1 LGYRVICVEGLSRS
15 IAHNGI
21 LFIPRK
27 TSNNINDLLRTKH
40 HILKVYL
47 VSSPND
53 LKSYPKLR
61 SIVALVCLSSKAF
74 SVLTPKHV
82 ERLITLGLPIEL
94 AIRDVYKVVNEGRN
108 LKGLDYLVSA
118 VESGRL
124 RLIACS
130 GASTYLELLHPKVIT
145 STLIE
150 LGVDEVNA
158 LKAVTST
165 PAKVIRGLRH
175 GGR

>member
-1 LGYRVICVEGLSRS
+1 LSRS
-15 IAHNGI
+15 ITLNGV

-27 TSNNINDLLRTKH
+27 TSNNIDVLLRTKR
-40 HILKVYL
+40 HILKAYL
-47 VSSPND
+47 VSSPGD

-61 SIVALVCLSSKAF
+61 STVALVCLSSKAF

-82 ERLITLGLPIEL
+82 DRLVALGLPIEL
-94 AIRDVYKVVNEGRN
+94 AIRDVYKVMNEGRN

-124 RLIACS
+124 QLIACS

-175 GGR
+175 GSR